1 MNRTFLDTRT
11 DGPAVVIVLHTD
23 DQAPYTHARRV
34 ECTLQL
40 WRYYLMITL
49 YSDAYGYDIRQC
61 ASKGTEG
68 MIGAG
73 VSFVI
78 QFHFKSDVLAVSLK

>member
-23 DQAPYTHARRV
+23 DQAPFTHARRV

-61 ASKGTEG
+61 ASKRTEG

-73 VSFVI
+73 VDIIYLLLFSSTLNLMF
-78 QFHFKSDVLAVSLK
+78 